1 MARLAPT
8 GANMTAANNRYKNP
22 AWWAR
27 RTKPRWLRIL
37 SGGLQW
43 HLVAAVFM
51 AFFPVPWAVML
62 GLALTLIAALFRQ
75 RTRVEGI
82 GFIVLGPASTIALNL
97 LVGLPTGEWPVWLPY
112 WPWAI

>member
-1 MARLAPT
+1 
-8 GANMTAANNRYKNP
+8 MTASNNRYKNP

-43 HLVAAVFM
+43 HLVAALLM
-51 AFFPVPWAVML
+51 AFFPIQWTVVL
-62 GLALTLIAALFRQ
+62 GLALTLIAVFAVLIP

-82 GFIVLGPASTIALNL
+82 GFILLGPFSTIALNL
-97 LVGLPTGEWPVWLPY
+97 LVGLPTREWPIWLPY